1 MTERHY
7 GEVLRTPELDEMP
20 TYKNW
25 IRGRGPLGPRISTS
39 EAEPDGT
46 IPPNT
51 TLGKSR
57 KKKKTLPKILK
68 KPEMEMTICWIA
80 NSWIDNYSFPF
91 LKKKVIQPEV
101 FQESTLP
108 PEEKPLSYRK

>member
-57 KKKKTLPKILK
+57 KKKNT
-68 KPEMEMTICWIA
+68 PE
-80 NSWIDNYSFPF
+80 N
-91 LKKKVIQPEV
+91 
-101 FQESTLP
+101 
-108 PEEKPLSYRK
+108 PEEAGNGNDDLLDCQFLD